1 MSRIPRDLLYSVFR
15 YGIISADIIRA
26 EVCIG
31 DHTISRSDYGIISA
45 DIMRAEVCI
54 GDHTI

>member
-15 YGIISADIIRA
+15 YGIISADIMRA

-31 DHTISRSDYGIISA
+31 DHTISRSDYGIILA
-45 DIMRAEVCI
+45 DIMRA
-54 GDHTI
+54 